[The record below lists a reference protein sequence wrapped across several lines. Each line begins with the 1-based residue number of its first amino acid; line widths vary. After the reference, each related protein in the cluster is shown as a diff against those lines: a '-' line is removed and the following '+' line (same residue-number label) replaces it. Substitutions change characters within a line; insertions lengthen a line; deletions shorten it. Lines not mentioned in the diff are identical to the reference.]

1 MSPERRTVQVVESGT
16 QDDVATRKRKD
27 RMNKQEFDALFGSL
41 WGEDEAG
48 SESHIVQ
55 DPIELWQLVQKI
67 QELNPA
73 RSLEI
78 GVANGGV
85 TSFLHK
91 VSGQVVGVDRLIA
104 HAQNYGDYTGGNPAP
119 ILIEGNSADPV
130 IIAAVEEFAPYDFLF
145 IDGDHSY
152 EGCKAD
158 WDNYSPMVRPGGLI
172 GFHDVGN
179 ELEQVPGRVVK
190 ETGLSYSHFQGRM
203 GTALIQ
209 K

>member
-1 MSPERRTVQVVESGT
+1 
-16 QDDVATRKRKD
+16 
-27 RMNKQEFDALFGSL
+27 MNKQEFDDLFGSL
-41 WGEDEAG
+41 WGDDEAG
-48 SESHIVQ
+48 SKSHIVQ
-55 DPIELWQLVQKI
+55 DPIELWQLVQKV
-67 QELNPA
+67 QKLNPV

-78 GVANGGV
+78 GTAHGGV

-91 VSGQVVGVDRLIA
+91 ISGQVVTVDA
-104 HAQNYGDYTGGNPAP
+104 NTNYTHYGDYTGGNPEP
-119 ILIEGNSADPV
+119 VFIEGESTDSEV
-130 IIAAVEEFAPYDFLF
+130 IAAVEAFAPYDFLF

-158 WDNYSPMVRPGGLI
+158 WDNYSPMVRAGGLI

-179 ELEQVPGRVVK
+179 ELEQNPGKVVK
-190 ETGLSYSHFQGRM
+190 EAGLSYSHFLGRM